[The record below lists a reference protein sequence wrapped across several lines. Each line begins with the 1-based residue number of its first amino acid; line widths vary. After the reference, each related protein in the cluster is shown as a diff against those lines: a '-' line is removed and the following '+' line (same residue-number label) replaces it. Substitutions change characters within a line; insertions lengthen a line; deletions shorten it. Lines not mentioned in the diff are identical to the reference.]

1 MKFLTKSVIFI
12 MLTSLWANSLAQQQQ
27 QSITRELE
35 VGALFTSGNTDEQ
48 ALNFAGE
55 YTILDDRWEYGYTLD
70 ALYAASD
77 DETTGQRLYGVAG
90 ASYQFSEDSFFL
102 ARAAHEDDRF
112 NGFDSQ
118 SDATLSY
125 GRGFFQSRPDISLR
139 IDTGIGIRWTRL
151 DNSDFDEPIFRVAGE
166 YEWILSNTAT
176 FSQDLAVEYGED
188 SSIYRSDTGITTQ
201 INQNLSLRLSINLKH
216 QTEVP
221 AGRDETDIRTAAT
234 LVVSF

>member
-12 MLTSLWANSLAQQQQ
+12 MLTSLYANSLAQQQQ

-90 ASYQFSEDSFFL
+90 ASYQFS
-102 ARAAHEDDRF
+102 
-112 NGFDSQ
+112 
-118 SDATLSY
+118 
-125 GRGFFQSRPDISLR
+125 
-139 IDTGIGIRWTRL
+139 
-151 DNSDFDEPIFRVAGE
+151 
-166 YEWILSNTAT
+166 
-176 FSQDLAVEYGED
+176 
-188 SSIYRSDTGITTQ
+188 
-201 INQNLSLRLSINLKH
+201 
-216 QTEVP
+216 
-221 AGRDETDIRTAAT
+221 
-234 LVVSF
+234 

>member
-1 MKFLTKSVIFI
+1 MKFFIKSVVLIV
-12 MLTSLWANSLAQQQQ
+12 LTSLWTSSLAQQQ

-55 YTILDDRWEYGYTLD
+55 YTIIDDRWEYGYTLD

-77 DETTGQRLYGVAG
+77 DETTGQRFYGVAG
-90 ASYQFSEDSFFL
+90 ASYQFTQDSFFL

-125 GRGFFQSRPDISLR
+125 GRGFFQSRSDVNLR
-139 IDTGIGIRWTRL
+139 VDAGIGIRWSRL
-151 DNSDFDEPIFRVAGE
+151 DGSDFDEPIFRVAGD
-166 YEWILSNTAT
+166 YEWILSDTAT
-176 FSQDLAVEYGED
+176 FSQDLAIEYGTD
-188 SSIYRSDTGITTQ
+188 SNIYRSDTGITTQ

>member
-1 MKFLTKSVIFI
+1 MKFLLKSVLVFT
-12 MLTSLWANSLAQQQQ
+12 LATLALNSLAQQ
-27 QSITRELE
+27 QSITREIE

-55 YTILDDRWEYGYTLD
+55 YTITEDRWEYGFTLD
-70 ALYAASD
+70 ALYAASN

-90 ASYQFSEDSFFL
+90 ANYKFSEDSYFL
-102 ARAAHEDDRF
+102 ARAAHQDDRF

-118 SDATLSY
+118 SDATFSY
-125 GRGFFQSRPDISLR
+125 GRGFFRGRPDVSLR
-139 IDTGIGIRWTRL
+139 LDAGIGIRWSRL
-151 DNSDFDEPIFRVAGE
+151 NGSDFDEPILRVAGQ
-166 YEWILSNTAT
+166 YEWILSETAT
-176 FSQDLAVEYGED
+176 FSQDLAVEYGTD
-188 SSIYRSDTGITTQ
+188 SNIYRSDTGITTQ

-234 LVVSF
+234 LVVAF